1 MLLALVVAPA
11 GATDDLATMNAVSDS
26 WNRYAALSGQDDP
39 KSVELLAGSTLR
51 HYEFLRDA
59 ALYASAEQVRRIPL
73 EDRALVYTL
82 RASVPADA
90 LAAFDGAAFARHC
103 TGKGLCGVAAPDPGE
118 SPPALSHVTVLDA
131 ARAIGELGAP
141 TGTHYQFGPEFALE
155 QGQWKVRAEALVA
168 DASAAIAQQARQAGI
183 SEQDLLARIV
193 GRLLDSDELPTLGTL
208 DRPLRDDAAARTR
221 LNETWP
227 KYSATYAARMAA
239 LERKAADGDSLAM
252 FGLGAVLYSGA
263 LPEVIAKDV
272 PRGMKLIEQAS
283 DAGNVQAAA
292 AMIDVILEQQA
303 PAPGKVP
310 AKESVRALAVHTR
323 RAAEGGIPAAM
334 TKYASLKFN
343 GSGGLARNCRE
354 AEEWAARGEDA
365 GIEHARNERVW
376 FLATCPIPAQRDPKR
391 ALELAAHLIDKGAQ
405 LPASELDTVAAAF
418 AANGRFAEASDFQ
431 QRAIDALDQD
441 DDRTRRGMRKRLA
454 EYRRGRDWTQDYDA
468 YAVPI
473 E

>member
-11 GATDDLATMNAVSDS
+11 GATDNLAAMNAVSDS
-26 WNRYAALSGQDDP
+26 WNRYAALSGRDDP
-39 KSVELLAGSTLR
+39 TSVELLAGSTLH

-59 ALYASAEQVRRIPL
+59 TLYASAEQVRRLPL
-73 EDRALVYTL
+73 EDRALVYAL
-82 RASVPADA
+82 RASVPADT

-103 TGKGLCGVAAPDPGE
+103 SGKGLCGVAAPDPGE

-155 QGQWKVRAEALVA
+155 QGQWKVRAETLVA
-168 DASAAIAQQARQAGI
+168 DASAAIAQQAKQAGI
-183 SEQDLLARIV
+183 SEHDLLARIV

-208 DRPLRDDAAARTR
+208 DRALRDDAAARTR

-227 KYSATYAARMAA
+227 KYGATYAARMTA
-239 LERKAADGDSLAM
+239 LEHKAADGDSLAM

-292 AMIDVILEQQA
+292 AMMQVFVEQNL
-303 PAPGKVP
+303 PAKGQVP
-310 AKESVRALAVHTR
+310 AAEDVRLYARHAR
-323 RAAEGGIPAAM
+323 RAAEGGIALAM
-334 TKYASLKFN
+334 SEYASLKFN
-343 GSGGLARNCRE
+343 GAGGLERNCRE
-354 AEEWAARGEDA
+354 AEEWAARAEDA
-365 GIEHARNERVW
+365 GVEQARNERVW
-376 FLATCPIPAQRDPKR
+376 FLATCPIADQRDPER
-391 ALELAAHLIDKGAQ
+391 ALELAGHMIENAAG
-405 LPASELDTVAAAF
+405 LPPSELDTVAAAL
-418 AANGRFAEASDFQ
+418 AANGRFDEAVSYQ
-431 QRAIDALDQD
+431 QRALDGLEPDQ
-441 DDRTRRGMRKRLA
+441 RATLRRMRERLA
-454 EYRRGRDWTQDYDA
+454 GYRRGRAWVELDNQYGR
-468 YAVPI
+468 PL